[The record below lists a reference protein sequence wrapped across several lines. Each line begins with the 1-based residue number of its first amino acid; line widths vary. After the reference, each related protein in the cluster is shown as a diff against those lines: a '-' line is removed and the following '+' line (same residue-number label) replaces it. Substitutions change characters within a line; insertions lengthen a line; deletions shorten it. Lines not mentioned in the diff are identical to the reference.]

1 MQVDDS
7 LLAESGWLGE
17 TQTLAPAKCTQDPTS
32 HYFLTPAA
40 VLRAPL
46 ILPSILMEFRACL
59 FRHIQ
64 VPREDTSTCFPNS
77 WSSGSICVPVVFVSQ
92 EDACWFAG
100 MQHGIQAETLV
111 PCALERAS

>member
-1 MQVDDS
+1 MAGGDTSTCSCKMHTGSDIS
-7 LLAESGWLGE
+7 LL
-17 TQTLAPAKCTQDPTS
+17 
-32 HYFLTPAA
+32 LTPAA